1 MIKERG
7 NELWRRKKRY
17 VREPVVR
24 IVVEI
29 AVGQNRE
36 MTRESGVLE
45 IVHIIILMKAQR
57 DAVDILQENSLPV

>member
-1 MIKERG
+1 M
-7 NELWRRKKRY
+7 
-17 VREPVVR
+17 R

-45 IVHIIILMKAQR
+45 IVHIIILMKAQK

>member
-7 NELWRRKKRY
+7 NELWRRTKRY
-17 VREPVVR
+17 VRELVVR

-36 MTRESGVLE
+36 MTRKSGALE
-45 IVHIIILMKAQR
+45 IVHIIILMKAQK

>member
-7 NELWRRKKRY
+7 NELWRRTKRY
-17 VREPVVR
+17 VRELVVR
-24 IVVEI
+24 IAVEI

-45 IVHIIILMKAQR
+45 IVHIIILMKAQK